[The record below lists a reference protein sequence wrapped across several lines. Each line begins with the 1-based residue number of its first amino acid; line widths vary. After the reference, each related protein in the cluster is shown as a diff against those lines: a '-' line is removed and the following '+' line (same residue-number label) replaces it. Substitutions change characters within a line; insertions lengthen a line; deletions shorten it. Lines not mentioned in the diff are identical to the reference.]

1 MLVIGRRPH
10 EGLILKHNG
19 EELKIRVWIEGFR
32 IKVGVDGPRSFEV
45 RREEVRNEAK
55 GLHQKGVGG
64 AGDRAV

>member
-45 RREEVRNEAK
+45 RREELRHGTPVQEAAPAPS
-55 GLHQKGVGG
+55 GC
-64 AGDRAV
+64 